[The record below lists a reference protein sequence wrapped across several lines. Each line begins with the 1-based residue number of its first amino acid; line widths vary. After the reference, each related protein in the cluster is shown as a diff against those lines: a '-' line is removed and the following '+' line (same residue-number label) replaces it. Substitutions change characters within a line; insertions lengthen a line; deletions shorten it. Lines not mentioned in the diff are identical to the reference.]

1 VEGQPERA
9 SHWWGG
15 RRLSEQQAFK
25 QQVERDFRWNFGVN
39 LIDAVFYSLGLN
51 LVSQATIMPLL
62 VSELTD
68 SKVLI
73 GLIPATYR
81 VSYLLPQ
88 ILTANYTG
96 RLRVNKPLV
105 LLVGSV
111 GERLPY
117 LLIGLAIWGLA
128 SPAPAWALALFFL
141 LWATTAASNGTITP
155 AWYSMIA
162 KVIPVERRGLWSGLG
177 RGLGALL
184 AIAGA
189 KLSESILVRWPFPA
203 NYAICFVLAFVAVMI
218 SFGGL
223 ALTREPASPAVK
235 PKTGQ
240 WEYLRQLPALLRRD
254 GNYVRYLVARTVAN
268 LGAMAAGF
276 LMVYGK
282 ESVPGAIGQVG
293 TLTAILVASQA
304 AMNVVWGL
312 IADRMGHKVVLVA
325 AAVAMA
331 GAAAAALWVPSVPG
345 LWVAFGLLGLSLS
358 AESVSHMNI
367 ILEFCV
373 PEDRPTY
380 IGLTNTLLAPGML
393 APVLGGWLA
402 TRAGYPGLFGVAIA
416 FSVLGGLVLAIWVRE
431 PRESRTDPVWPSD
444 V

>member
-1 VEGQPERA
+1 M
-9 SHWWGG
+9 
-15 RRLSEQQAFK
+15 SEQARFEE
-25 QQVERDFRWNFGVN
+25 QVARHFRWNFVVN

-88 ILTANYTG
+88 ILTANYTE

-105 LLVGSV
+105 LLWGCV

-117 LLIGLAIWGLA
+117 LLIGLAVWGLA

-189 KLSESILVRWPFPA
+189 KLSEAILTRWTFPA

-223 ALTREPASPAVK
+223 ALTREPASPTVK
-235 PKTGQ
+235 PRTGH
-240 WEYLRQLPALLRRD
+240 WEYFRRLPALLKRD
-254 GNYVRYLVARTVAN
+254 HNYVRYLVARTIAAV
-268 LGAMAAGF
+268 GAMAAGF

-282 ESVPGAIGQVG
+282 ERVPGALGQVG
-293 TLTAILVASQA
+293 TLTAILVGSQA

-312 IADRMGHKVVLVA
+312 IADRMGHKVVLVG

-331 GAAAAALWVPSVPG
+331 GAAGVALWVPSLAG
-345 LWVAFGLLGLSLS
+345 LWMAFGLLGFSLS
-358 AESVSHMNI
+358 AESVSNMNI
-367 ILEFCV
+367 ILEFCA

-402 TRAGYPGLFGVAIA
+402 SRAGYAGLFVAAIV

-431 PRESRTDPVWPSD
+431 PRSVRSD
-444 V
+444 A

>member
-1 VEGQPERA
+1 M
-9 SHWWGG
+9 
-15 RRLSEQQAFK
+15 SEQERFER
-25 QQVERDFRWNFGVN
+25 QVEKHFRWNFGVN
-39 LIDAVFYSLGLN
+39 LIDAIFYSLGLN

-88 ILTANYTG
+88 ILTANYTE

-105 LLVGSV
+105 LLVGSI

-117 LLIGLAIWGLA
+117 LLIGLAVWGLA
-128 SPAPAWALALFFL
+128 DPAPAWGLALFFL
-141 LWATTAASNGTITP
+141 LWATTAASNGVVTP

-162 KVIPVERRGLWSGLG
+162 KVIPVQRRGLWSGLG

-189 KLSESILVRWPFPA
+189 KLSEYILVRWPYPA

-218 SFGGL
+218 SFAGL
-223 ALTREPASPAVK
+223 ALTREPPSPTVK
-235 PKTGQ
+235 PRTSQ
-240 WEYLRQLPALLRRD
+240 WEYFRRLPALLRQD
-254 GNYVRYLVARTVAN
+254 HNYVRYLVARMVAN

-276 LMVYGK
+276 VMVYGK
-282 ESVPGAIGQVG
+282 ESVPGALGQVG
-293 TLTAILVASQA
+293 TLTAILVGSQA
-304 AMNVVWGL
+304 AMNVLWGL
-312 IADRMGHKVVLVA
+312 AGDRMGHKVVLVA
-325 AAVAMA
+325 AALAMA
-331 GAAAAALWVPSVPG
+331 VADGVALLVPSVAG
-345 LWVAFGLLGLSLS
+345 LWIAFGLLGLSLS

-367 ILEFCV
+367 ILEFCT

-402 TRAGYPGLFGVAIA
+402 TRAGYGGLFGAAIA
-416 FSVLGGLVLAIWVRE
+416 FSLLGGALLALWVRE
-431 PRESRTDPVWPSD
+431 PREKRHEQGAG
-444 V
+444 

>member
-1 VEGQPERA
+1 MT
-9 SHWWGG
+9 WGG
-15 RRLSEQQAFK
+15 KGLSEQKRFERE
-25 QQVERDFRWNFGVN
+25 VEKHFRWNFGVN
-39 LIDAVFYSLGLN
+39 LIDAIFYSLGLN

-88 ILTANYTG
+88 IFTANYTE
-96 RLRVNKPLV
+96 RLRVNKPFV
-105 LLVGSV
+105 LLLGSV

-117 LLIGLAIWGLA
+117 LLIGFAVWGLA
-128 SPAPAWALALFFL
+128 GPAPAWALAFFFL
-141 LWATTAASNGTITP
+141 LWATTAASNGTVTP

-162 KVIPVERRGLWSGLG
+162 KVIPVQRRGLWSGLG

-189 KLSESILVRWPFPA
+189 QVSEYILVRWPFPV
-203 NYAICFVLAFVAVMI
+203 NYALCFILAFVAVMI
-218 SFGGL
+218 SFMGL
-223 ALTREPASPAVK
+223 TLTREPESPTVK
-235 PKTGQ
+235 PRTSQ
-240 WEYLRQLPALLRRD
+240 LDYLRQIPTVLRRD
-254 GNYVRYLVARTVAN
+254 RNYVRYLVARTVSN

-276 LMVYGK
+276 FMVYGK
-282 ESVPGAIGQVG
+282 ETIPGALGQVG
-293 TLTAILVASQA
+293 TLTAILVGSQA

-312 IADRMGHKVVLVA
+312 AADRMGHKVVLVGSALAMAAA
-325 AAVAMA
+325 AAVA
-331 GAAAAALWVPSVPG
+331 LWISTLAG
-345 LWVAFGLLGLSLS
+345 LWVAFALLGLSLS

-367 ILEFCV
+367 ILEFCA

-402 TRAGYPGLFGVAIA
+402 TWAGYRGLFGVAVA
-416 FSVLGGLVLAIWVRE
+416 LSLLGGALLALGVRE
-431 PRESRTDPVWPSD
+431 PRQIGGRLVG
-444 V
+444 